1 MHIFWKPFW
10 LKPYCLKDLQ
20 LERVPRM
27 AFLLRST
34 GGGSGALRA
43 VGVRAFAAQET
54 VMSPYKGGPVY
65 LWLRSS
71 IIWTRRVLGRHWI
84 RWLERNWDF
93 QKMCMQG
100 MPEMHIDP
108 TKNRWRYM
116 VDTSYYGGMLDKAHE
131 DFYRYIC
138 MYPALAMFFYYCVS
152 RIKDNDKDNFMA
164 KWRVPKEE

>member
-1 MHIFWKPFW
+1 MGAQRHGSSRSFSA
-10 LKPYCLKDLQ
+10 Q
-20 LERVPRM
+20 VPKV
-27 AFLLRST
+27 AAAST
-34 GGGSGALRA
+34 EQPTYPLVYGS
-43 VGVRAFAAQET
+43 VEET

-71 IIWTRRVLGRHWI
+71 IIWSRRVLGRHWI

-116 VDTSYYGGMLDKAHE
+116 VDTSYYGGMLDKSHE
-131 DFYRYIC
+131 ISTGTSAC
-138 MYPALAMFFYYCVS
+138 TQLS
-152 RIKDNDKDNFMA
+152 RCSST
-164 KWRVPKEE
+164 